1 MAAAPDRF
9 HAGEIRVLAARL
21 LRPSPVRVLIA
32 DDDDLFAEALALVLA
47 REERIEIVA
56 ITRNGREALERA
68 MWSRPDVVLMDLH
81 MPVMDGVEATRRI
94 GAAAPGCGVVFLT
107 ASTAPEDEPRALEA
121 GALRY
126 VHKGGDPS
134 EIVDAVLSA
143 ASRVLPL
150 RPRERSSR

>member
-9 HAGEIRVLAARL
+9 HHGEIAVLAARL

-32 DDDDLFAEALALVLA
+32 DDDDLFVETLALVLE

-56 ITRNGREALERA
+56 IARNGREALEQA

-81 MPVMDGVEATRRI
+81 MPVMDGVEATRQIR
-94 GAAAPGCGVVFLT
+94 AAAPGCRVVFLT
-107 ASTAPEDEPRALEA
+107 ASTEPEDQTRALDA
-121 GALRY
+121 GAVRY
-126 VHKGGDPS
+126 VNKGGDPS
-134 EIVDAVLSA
+134 ELVEVVLSA